1 MKLALLGY
9 GKMGKMIEKVALE
22 RGHEIKLVVDI
33 HNAQDL
39 NPENL
44 GKVDVAI
51 DFTTPDVAYRNIMAC
66 FSADKPVVSGTT
78 GWLEKW
84 DTVVKYCKEN
94 NQTLFYASN
103 FSPGVNVFFHT
114 NRKLAQLMNQFD
126 NYEATIEEIHHIHKL
141 DAPSGTAITL
151 ALDIVSLVDRK
162 KRWELNKT
170 ADNESI
176 KITALRE
183 DEIPG
188 THIITWES
196 EEDMIEIK
204 HVAKGRRGFAVG
216 AVLAAEFL
224 SGKKGIFT
232 MDDLLQL

>member
-9 GKMGKMIEKVALE
+9 GKMGKIIEKVALE
-22 RGHEIKLVVDI
+22 RGHQIKLVVDI
-33 HNAQDL
+33 QNPQDL
-39 NPENL
+39 NAENL

-51 DFTTPDVAYRNIMAC
+51 DFTTPDVAYQNIMAC

-84 DTVVKYCKEN
+84 DEVVKYCIEN
-94 NQTLFYASN
+94 NKTFFYASN

-114 NRKLAQLMNQFD
+114 SKKLARLMNQFG
-126 NYEATIEEIHHIHKL
+126 NYEVTIEEIHHIHKL

-151 ALDIVSLVDRK
+151 ARDIISLVDRK
-162 KRWELNKT
+162 KKWELNKA
-170 ADNESI
+170 ADNETI
-176 KITALRE
+176 KITAVRE

-188 THIITWES
+188 THVINWES
-196 EEDMIEIK
+196 GDDLIEIK
-204 HVAKGRRGFAVG
+204 HMAKGRRGFAYG
-216 AVLAAEFL
+216 AVLAAEFI

-232 MDDLLQL
+232 MNDLLQL